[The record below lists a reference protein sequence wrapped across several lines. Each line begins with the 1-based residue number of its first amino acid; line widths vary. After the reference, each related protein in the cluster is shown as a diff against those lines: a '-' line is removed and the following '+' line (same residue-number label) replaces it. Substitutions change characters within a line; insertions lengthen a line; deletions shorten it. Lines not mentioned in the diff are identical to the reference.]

1 MVAEALAA
9 QQGSPAPVG
18 LIASFAPTLAS
29 MPNEFGAGASLQTAL
44 VESALVALNEGRL
57 DDHDAAV
64 LAAAKELVAN
74 GCGVIA
80 LAQFSM
86 ARAASLLRREL
97 HVSVLTTP
105 DSAIRR
111 LQLRL
116 QGF

>member
-1 MVAEALAA
+1 
-9 QQGSPAPVG
+9 
-18 LIASFAPTLAS
+18 
-29 MPNEFGAGASLQTAL
+29 
-44 VESALVALNEGRL
+44 LVALNEGRL
-57 DDHDAAV
+57 GDHDAAV

-97 HVSVLTTP
+97 HVPVLTTP

-116 QGF
+116 QGS